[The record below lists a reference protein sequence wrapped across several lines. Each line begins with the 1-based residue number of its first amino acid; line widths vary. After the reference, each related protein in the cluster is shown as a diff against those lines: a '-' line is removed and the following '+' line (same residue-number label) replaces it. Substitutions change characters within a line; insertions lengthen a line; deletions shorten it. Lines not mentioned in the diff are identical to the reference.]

1 MFSASVL
8 LAAWHTFQGLSMGAM
23 ALVIW
28 HKANFTQTDDDATL
42 NYLYGTD
49 SLECFD
55 TKCVLCAAAFRVP
68 GVVIDTNSTW
78 RACTSP
84 VAML

>member
-1 MFSASVL
+1 
-8 LAAWHTFQGLSMGAM
+8 MGAM

-55 TKCVLCAAAFRVP
+55 TKCVLCAAVFRVP